1 MKEIVLAL
9 GRAVRSLFRSD
20 IFWHLVWPGVA
31 AVLIWTVVAILVWT
45 PVTDW
50 VFVYLNGLTWVG
62 SWISSSEVVAAVML
76 VLVKFAVALTF
87 VPLVYLTATLLVAA
101 IALPLMLE
109 RVGKRDYAELERRG
123 GGSNVG
129 SVVNSLLAGL
139 LFLIALLISLPFW
152 LIPGVGLVV
161 TVLLTGW
168 LNQRAF
174 GYDALMQHAD
184 REELQRLR
192 EEQRPQMLLLGGAG
206 AMLAYVPL
214 VNVVAPALAG
224 LSFVHYLLETLRRD
238 RQRLAAVA
246 PGPVPALP
254 AAVATAGEAEEPH
267 SS

>member
-9 GRAVRSLFRSD
+9 GRATRSLFRRD

-31 AVLIWTVVAILVWT
+31 AMLIWTVVAILAWT
-45 PVTDW
+45 PVTEW

-62 SWISSSEVVAAVML
+62 SWISSSEMVATVML
-76 VLVKFAVALTF
+76 LLVKFAVALAF

-109 RVGKRDYAELERRG
+109 RVGRRDYGELELRRG
-123 GGSNVG
+123 GSTVG
-129 SVVNSLLAGL
+129 SVANSLLAGL
-139 LFLIALLISLPFW
+139 LFLVALLVSLPFW

-161 TVLLTGW
+161 TVGLTGW

-174 GYDALMQHAD
+174 GYDALMEHAD

-224 LSFVHYLLETLRRD
+224 LSFVHYLLEILRRD
-238 RQRLAAVA
+238 RSARAVA
-246 PGPVPALP
+246 VLEPLPPALP
-254 AAVATAGEAEEPH
+254 AAASSPEPY
-267 SS
+267 S